1 MLLDTVHMMYEA
13 GFEVLPRNWNPLRQG
28 YVRPPN
34 AMDGI
39 PAPIS
44 RAVDPE
50 DTKNSRVRQ

>member
-13 GFEVLPRNWNPLRQG
+13 GFEVLPKNWNPLRQG

-39 PAPIS
+39 PAPVS
-44 RAVDPE
+44 RAVNPA
-50 DTKNSRVRQ
+50 DTKSSKV